1 MFRFFEY
8 AKLVFFLDM
17 HKFRAKTFGSSGIL
31 RSALNTVLLISQERD
46 YSAFICLAFDSK
58 VMVG

>member
-17 HKFRAKTFGSSGIL
+17 HKFRAKTFAMGRFGIRVGVGLSSL
-31 RSALNTVLLISQERD
+31 
-46 YSAFICLAFDSK
+46 
-58 VMVG
+58 

>member
-17 HKFRAKTFGSSGIL
+17 HKFRAKTFALGIRFL
-31 RSALNTVLLISQERD
+31 RRSLAIIHRKVYERNQPSLVLNSLV
-46 YSAFICLAFDSK
+46 YF
-58 VMVG
+58 

>member
-17 HKFRAKTFGSSGIL
+17 HKFRAKTFASRRFGIRVGVGLSESVPDKKSSTSSVV
-31 RSALNTVLLISQERD
+31 RVRETVS
-46 YSAFICLAFDSK
+46 
-58 VMVG
+58 

>member
-17 HKFRAKTFGSSGIL
+17 HKFRAKLLLWEYGFYAAASLLFTEKYTKEISL
-31 RSALNTVLLISQERD
+31 RQS
-46 YSAFICLAFDSK
+46 
-58 VMVG
+58 